1 MMKKSGIVFDD
12 KNLLCKANCGFYGN
26 PEWDGFCSMCY
37 KNRSSLIR
45 LQQSTPSSKNS
56 FGKSD
61 SLASLNDNLQGLSS
75 SSRLSPILG
84 SSGSHNLSGHLAAG
98 STTTTTNSSS
108 SSQQH
113 TPTSTSPSSFTK
125 FEEKKKQQVEKRS
138 KTLRS
143 IFKLSSRGS
152 SGLREGSN
160 SKTTPTT
167 GSINSSLPASAASR
181 LTALKQQNFFSLD
194 SLSLAGDDVLN
205 RLTSSSVGSSVLNT
219 LTLNSSSTDG
229 PLEDIHKQV
238 AKVVDKLNTLS
249 TIEEMSEIVYEF
261 YTSMAERFS
270 SNPIYEEVV
279 QESIDQLVDYT
290 ETRLLSSIHNSIFTQ
305 ILTEDEEKDL
315 IMQKRIK
322 SLNWI
327 MTEHLEL
334 DLDLRNPEISDI
346 LDKAIS
352 DIIEMGSKQIPL
364 EKLECIVNCSKAIF
378 DLLQVARNGPVSADQ
393 FLPALVFV
401 VIKANPPLLHSNI
414 KLINRFSNPRRLMS
428 GEAGYYFT
436 NLCCAVA
443 FIEKLKGE
451 SLNLSE
457 DDFNSYVNGEALP
470 PGYIQQS
477 AYLSEPLRIMYS
489 NAVLLKSLY
498 EKHSHFDSEVIELK
512 EKMKSFR
519 DSMMSK
525 IDAVSKVPQV
535 TVSQELRRKVFGSR
549 VTLSPLYDDLTQPE
563 KEGILV
569 QIEEDYPN
577 PNPPSPPSSSST
589 TIFTQQQQSSSSQ
602 STTTT
607 TTTIDAT
614 SNNDLFNNPI
624 MSGQFDAD
632 SEQVNLPEPL
642 LPEIIQK

>member
-1 MMKKSGIVFDD
+1 MMMKKTGIVFDD
-12 KNLLCKANCGFYGN
+12 KNLLCKANCGYYGN

-45 LQQSTPSSKNS
+45 STSSPSKNFS
-56 FGKSD
+56 KSD
-61 SLASLNDNLQGLSS
+61 SLASLNESLPGLT
-75 SSRLSPILG
+75 SRLSPILG
-84 SSGSHNLSGHLAAG
+84 SSGSP
-98 STTTTTNSSS
+98 NSSS
-108 SSQQH
+108 SSH
-113 TPTSTSPSSFTK
+113 LASSSTGHPTSTSPSSFTK

-152 SGLREGSN
+152 SGLRDGSN
-160 SKTTPTT
+160 SKLST

-205 RLTSSSVGSSVLNT
+205 RITSSSVGSSVLGT
-219 LTLNSSSTDG
+219 LTSSNSTDG

-238 AKVVDKLNTLS
+238 AKVIDKLHNLS
-249 TIEEMSEIVYEF
+249 TIEEMSEVVYEF
-261 YTSMAERFS
+261 YTSMADRFA
-270 SNPIYEEVV
+270 SNAIYEEVV

-290 ETRLLSSIHNSIFTQ
+290 ETRLLSTLYNPIFTR

-315 IMQKRIK
+315 KMQKRIK

-334 DLDLRNPEISDI
+334 ELDLRNPEIRDL

-378 DLLQVARNGPVSADQ
+378 ELLQVARNGPVSADQ

-414 KLINRFSNPRRLMS
+414 KFINRFSNPRRLMS

-443 FIEKLKGE
+443 FIEKLNGE
-451 SLNLSE
+451 SLNLPEE
-457 DDFNSYVNGEALP
+457 DFQIYLNGEALP

-489 NAVLLKSLY
+489 NAVLLKSLT
-498 EKHSHFDSEVIELK
+498 EKHTTFETEVRELK

-525 IDAVSKVPQV
+525 IDSVSKMPQI

-549 VTLSPLYDDLTQPE
+549 VTLSPLYDDLTQPN

-569 QIEEDYPN
+569 QIEDF
-577 PNPPSPPSSSST
+577 PPSSNSSTKLTAPSPPPPPSSSSLSNTKPVVNT
-589 TIFTQQQQSSSSQ
+589 TNEDSVSSNS
-602 STTTT
+602 
-607 TTTIDAT
+607 
-614 SNNDLFNNPI
+614 DLLNNPL

-632 SEQVNLPEPL
+632 SDQVNLPEPL

>member
-1 MMKKSGIVFDD
+1 MMMKKTGIVFDD
-12 KNLLCKANCGFYGN
+12 KNLLCKANCGYYGN

-45 LQQSTPSSKNS
+45 STSSPSKNFS
-56 FGKSD
+56 KSD
-61 SLASLNDNLQGLSS
+61 SLASLNESLPGLT
-75 SSRLSPILG
+75 SRLSPILG
-84 SSGSHNLSGHLAAG
+84 SSGSP
-98 STTTTTNSSS
+98 NSSS
-108 SSQQH
+108 SSH
-113 TPTSTSPSSFTK
+113 LASSSTGHPTSTSPSSFTK

-152 SGLREGSN
+152 SGLRDGSN
-160 SKTTPTT
+160 SKLST

-205 RLTSSSVGSSVLNT
+205 RITSSSVGSSVLGT
-219 LTLNSSSTDG
+219 LTSSNSTDG

-238 AKVVDKLNTLS
+238 AKVIDKLHNLS
-249 TIEEMSEIVYEF
+249 TIEEMSEVVYEF
-261 YTSMAERFS
+261 YTSMADRFA
-270 SNPIYEEVV
+270 SNAIYEEVV

-290 ETRLLSSIHNSIFTQ
+290 ETRLLSTLYNPIFTR

-315 IMQKRIK
+315 KMQKRIK

-334 DLDLRNPEISDI
+334 ELDLRNPEIRDL

-378 DLLQVARNGPVSADQ
+378 ELLQVARNGPVSADQ

-414 KLINRFSNPRRLMS
+414 KFINRFSNPRRLMS

-443 FIEKLKGE
+443 FIEKLNGE
-451 SLNLSE
+451 SLNLPEE
-457 DDFNSYVNGEALP
+457 DFQIYLNGEALP

-489 NAVLLKSLY
+489 NAVLLKSLT
-498 EKHSHFDSEVIELK
+498 EKHTTFETEVRELK

-525 IDAVSKVPQV
+525 IDSVSKMPQI

-549 VTLSPLYDDLTQPE
+549 VTLSPLYDDLTQPN

-569 QIEEDYPN
+569 QIEDF
-577 PNPPSPPSSSST
+577 PPSSNSSTKLTAPSPPPPPSSSSLSNTKPAVNT
-589 TIFTQQQQSSSSQ
+589 TNEDSVSSNS
-602 STTTT
+602 
-607 TTTIDAT
+607 
-614 SNNDLFNNPI
+614 DLLNNPL

-632 SEQVNLPEPL
+632 SDQVNLPEPL